1 LNWDKKQLLYVDYY
15 EEELGKM
22 WPVKKAVATEC
33 YCLKIQ
39 QYDTFQP
46 SSSPTSGSTN

>member
-1 LNWDKKQLLYVDYY
+1 MQLFYVDYY

-33 YCLKIQ
+33 HCLKHNNIMH
-39 QYDTFQP
+39 
-46 SSSPTSGSTN
+46 SSLPALKQVGAKIRT